1 MASRTDRNLTAFY
14 RINLVLQG
22 FLKNIP
28 IESLQLLCGFG
39 VANKGTTI
47 PINLRSANTWP
58 AAASNFGEFGE
69 YSLFIAPLQKPL
81 IPGPSQTSDFCR
93 NIRINQLFDSANS
106 KTGTVSQPGLVKNL
120 SGFSVFEV

>member
-1 MASRTDRNLTAFY
+1 VA
-14 RINLVLQG
+14 LVLQIKV
-22 FLKNIP
+22 LR
-28 IESLQLLCGFG
+28 
-39 VANKGTTI
+39 I

-81 IPGPSQTSDFCR
+81 ISDPSQTSDFCR

-106 KTGTVSQPGLVKNL
+106 KTGTVSQRLVKNL

>member
-1 MASRTDRNLTAFY
+1 MASRTDRNLIAFY

-58 AAASNFGEFGE
+58 AAASNFGEFGA
-69 YSLFIAPLQKPL
+69 YRLFIAPLQKPL
-81 IPGPSQTSDFCR
+81 IPGPSQTSDFC
-93 NIRINQLFDSANS
+93 NDS
-106 KTGTVSQPGLVKNL
+106 
-120 SGFSVFEV
+120 FSVPTALRWLSLVPGRRFETLPRY

>member
-1 MASRTDRNLTAFY
+1 MASRTDRNLIAFY

-69 YSLFIAPLQKPL
+69 YSLFLGHARGVQRPVARLTKGGHTAGIGAVQRH
-81 IPGPSQTSDFCR
+81 GR
-93 NIRINQLFDSANS
+93 
-106 KTGTVSQPGLVKNL
+106 TGR
-120 SGFSVFEV
+120 